1 MCACAHAL
9 AQRTEKET
17 RDLEECASRAI
28 TLHILQKEKKV
39 VFTAATHRSISR
51 VVLFWKYLNV
61 SLTRDAWIFKF
72 FTNASK
78 HALEHIKRAP
88 LFFYASARALERR
101 ERETV
106 SSSFSSSKE
115 RRERERER
123 DLLSFSVF
131 QSAPE
136 EKIFR

>member
-1 MCACAHAL
+1 MCACARAL

-28 TLHILQKEKKV
+28 TLRILQKEKKV

-51 VVLFWKYLNV
+51 RPFLEISK
-61 SLTRDAWIFKF
+61 RIFDSRRVDLQIF
-72 FTNASK
+72 HERK